1 MKEFKKGGL
10 FKAKSSVA
18 IQLCYSFRSLHGQ
31 NVTLAYQANSF
42 CASNMWKQPMSP
54 PDPPTHPSSVSSLS
68 RVTGECPVSAAFQQQ
83 AGYTMHKLPAQYL
96 KPPIR
101 PNSQM
106 CIFGRKLRK
115 HICCLF
121 QDCCNDETFSMSIG
135 KVRRKADQISRIYK
149 YLDIFP
155 DDQFSFKSHVVN
167 LVKM

>member
-1 MKEFKKGGL
+1 MKEFKRGDL

-31 NVTLAYQANSF
+31 NVTLAHQANSF

-54 PDPPTHPSSVSSLS
+54 PPQPAHSSIQPSSVSSLS
-68 RVTGECPVSAAFQQQ
+68 QVTGEGPVSAAFQQQ

-96 KPPIR
+96 KSTIR

-135 KVRRKADQISRIYK
+135 KVRRKAD
-149 YLDIFP
+149 
-155 DDQFSFKSHVVN
+155 
-167 LVKM
+167 